1 MLIVH
6 TCAINTSKKYY
17 RHFCTSYILIT
28 SLSCTSLN
36 TPSIFFFFGQVYK
49 WSIAPKVRNHNVV
62 QATIIW
68 PILGNM
74 VHMFGTRWK
83 NKHIYHI
90 IYRSIL
96 PCIGYLHNHKT
107 KVKSSR
113 FNFITEIGLLSHWNF
128 NLSLY
133 IINTIIYFNIDNI
146 IYFSFEM
153 TKKYLYFFHTL
164 L

>member
-17 RHFCTSYILIT
+17 RNFCTSYILIT
-28 SLSCTSLN
+28 SLSCTSSN
-36 TPSIFFFFGQVYK
+36 TPSFFFFLGQVYK
-49 WSIAPKVRNHNVV
+49 WSISQKVRNHNK
-62 QATIIW
+62 QQSFDPFLEI
-68 PILGNM
+68 
-74 VHMFGTRWK
+74 FGTRWK

-90 IYRSIL
+90 YRSIL
-96 PCIGYLHNHKT
+96 PCIGNLHNHKT

-128 NLSLY
+128 NLSIY

>member
-17 RHFCTSYILIT
+17 RNFCTSYILIT

-36 TPSIFFFFGQVYK
+36 TPSFFFFWDKFINDLYHRRLETITSNNHLTHFRKYLEQDEK
-49 WSIAPKVRNHNVV
+49 ISIF
-62 QATIIW
+62 IIFI
-68 PILGNM
+68 ILFYHVKGN
-74 VHMFGTRWK
+74 
-83 NKHIYHI
+83 
-90 IYRSIL
+90 
-96 PCIGYLHNHKT
+96 LHNYKT

-128 NLSLY
+128 NLSIY

>member
-1 MLIVH
+1 MQLTPPKNIIGIFVH
-6 TCAINTSKKYY
+6 HI
-17 RHFCTSYILIT
+17 
-28 SLSCTSLN
+28 SLSLLCLVQVWTLLRF
-36 TPSIFFFFGQVYK
+36 FFFFGQVYK

-90 IYRSIL
+90 YRSIL

-128 NLSLY
+128 NLSIY

>member
-36 TPSIFFFFGQVYK
+36 TPSIFFFLDKYINDLQHRRLETIMLFKQQSFDPFQEI
-49 WSIAPKVRNHNVV
+49 WSTCLEQDEKISIF
-62 QATIIW
+62 IIFI
-68 PILGNM
+68 ILFYHVKGN
-74 VHMFGTRWK
+74 
-83 NKHIYHI
+83 
-90 IYRSIL
+90 
-96 PCIGYLHNHKT
+96 LHNYKT

-128 NLSLY
+128 NLSIY
-133 IINTIIYFNIDNI
+133 I
-146 IYFSFEM
+146 
-153 TKKYLYFFHTL
+153 
-164 L
+164 